1 MQRKAEEKA
10 QKAAALETRR
20 AEAQV
25 LVAEPAL
32 YMERQCLQVDSALM
46 PRLSF
51 DREGRV
57 LCA

>member
-25 LVAEPAL
+25 LTAEPAV
-32 YMERQCLQVDSALM
+32 YTDWQRLQVYGAL
-46 PRLSF
+46 
-51 DREGRV
+51 V
-57 LCA
+57 LN